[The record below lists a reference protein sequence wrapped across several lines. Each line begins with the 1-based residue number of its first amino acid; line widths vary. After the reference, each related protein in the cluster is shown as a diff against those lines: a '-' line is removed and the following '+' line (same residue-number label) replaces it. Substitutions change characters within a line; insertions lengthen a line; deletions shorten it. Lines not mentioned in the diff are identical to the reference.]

1 MLQDLSQVLL
11 SRLLLNEKKLIT
23 LADGMQQI
31 AANTNI
37 LGKVLKSVQLADELI
52 LKQVT
57 VPIGVLL
64 VIFESRPDSLPQVK
78 IIFYEIFFIY
88 FFQRFVLCA
97 LHQEMDYF

>member
-1 MLQDLSQVLL
+1 M
-11 SRLLLNEKKLIT
+11 IT

-78 IIFYEIFFIY
+78 
-88 FFQRFVLCA
+88 RKFVLII
-97 LHQEMDYF
+97 

>member
-1 MLQDLSQVLL
+1 ML
-11 SRLLLNEKKLIT
+11 SRLSLNEKKLIT

-64 VIFESRPDSLPQVK
+64 VIFESRPDSLPQVFNNFDSK
-78 IIFYEIFFIY
+78 
-88 FFQRFVLCA
+88 LK
-97 LHQEMDYF
+97 